1 MGKRVKHVAF
11 GYTITVNG
19 KRERKI
25 SSDWRTETDALA
37 ALNHRMQA
45 IQSGDIA
52 QRPEI
57 SLDAL
62 TTRYL
67 KYKTDQGKRS
77 VKDDTRILHHRL
89 LPYFGPT
96 LPLRHLTEERIAQY
110 EADRIGKVSPYTV
123 C

>member
-1 MGKRVKHVAF
+1 MAKLIQREWKSDGPLGKPVRHVAF
-11 GYTITVNG
+11 GYTLTVSG
-19 KRERKI
+19 KRERKV

-37 ALNHRMQA
+37 ALNERLQA
-45 IQSGDIA
+45 IQSGDDT

-67 KYKTDQGKRS
+67 QYKTNQGKRT
-77 VKDDTRILHHRL
+77 VKNDTRILRQCL

-96 LPLRHLTEERIAQY
+96 LPLRHFTEERIA
-110 EADRIGKVSPYTV
+110 
-123 C
+123 